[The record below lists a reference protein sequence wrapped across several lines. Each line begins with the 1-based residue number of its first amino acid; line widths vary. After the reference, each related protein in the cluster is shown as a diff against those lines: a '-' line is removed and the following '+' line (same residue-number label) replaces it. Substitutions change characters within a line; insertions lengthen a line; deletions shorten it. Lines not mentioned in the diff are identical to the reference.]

1 MATYYI
7 NDIAEILSGE
17 LIKESGGKISYLLI
31 DSRKVLFPRESLFFA
46 LRGIRNDG
54 HLFLADLY
62 KIGVRNFIVEEFP
75 NKQEEY
81 PRANFI
87 KVANSFK
94 ALQQLVTWHRSKI
107 NVPVVGIT
115 GSNGK
120 TVVKEWIY
128 QCLSEDK
135 YVTRNPKSFNSQVG
149 VPLSVWL
156 LNEESELGIFEA
168 GISKPNEMLAL
179 SNIIKPTIGV
189 FTNIGDAHQ
198 ENFESLQQKVAEKV
212 TLFEKCET
220 IIYCQDIELIK
231 QELSKLNS
239 IKRIFF
245 TWSIKPG
252 ANLFV
257 KNISQK
263 SSLSKMVLN
272 YKDIDFTVT
281 LPFSDKASVENAITT
296 ICVLLVMEYSFE
308 YIQQKIALLENVA
321 MRLELKEGFN
331 NCTIINDSY
340 NSDLESLHIAL
351 DFLLYQNQHSQR
363 LLVLSDIAQS
373 GYNDSDLY
381 KKVAVMIKQKG
392 IDRLIGIGENISKYA
407 DLFELRKDF
416 YSTTADF
423 INEFS
428 FSKLQNMTILL
439 KGARSFE
446 FENISKL
453 LQKQSHR
460 TIFEI
465 DLNAIEANLNYFK
478 NLLHPETGIIAM
490 LKASS
495 YGSGTHEIANLCQFQ
510 RVSAIA
516 VAFPDEGIEMRK
528 SGITLPI
535 IVLNPEEDN
544 FESIFE
550 YNLEPQIYSFHSLR
564 EVDRLAGK
572 SENSPYPIHIKIDTG
587 MHRSGFLASETKQ
600 LISELKS
607 MENIRVKTIFSHLA
621 SADEPEQDE
630 FTLGQIELF
639 DEISSALMLELP
651 YSVKRHILN
660 SAGTERFSKYQYD
673 FVRIGIGLYGVSAV
687 NAKLAQVGTLKSAIA
702 QIKIIPKGKT
712 IGYGRKGMA
721 TKETIIATIPLGYA
735 DGLRR
740 SLSNGVGEFYVN
752 GKRAP
757 IIGNVCM
764 DICMIDISDINAK
777 EGDQVE
783 VFGKNL
789 PLQQISEWMNTIP
802 YEVLTSISKRVKR
815 TYLAE

>member
-7 NDIAEILSGE
+7 NDIAEVLSGE

-54 HLFLADLY
+54 HIFLQDLY
-62 KIGVRNFIVEEFP
+62 KIGVRNFVVEEFP
-75 NKQEEY
+75 KKQEDY

-87 KVANSFK
+87 KVKNSFT

-120 TVVKEWIY
+120 TVVKEWVY

-156 LNEESELGIFEA
+156 LNEETEIGIFEA
-168 GISKPNEMLAL
+168 GISKPNEMHAL
-179 SNIIKPTIGV
+179 NSIIKPTIGV
-189 FTNIGDAHQ
+189 FTNVGDAHQ
-198 ENFESLQQKVAEKV
+198 ENFSSIQQKVAEKV
-212 TLFEKCET
+212 KLFENCET
-220 IIYCQDIELIK
+220 IIYCADNKLVS
-231 QELSKLNS
+231 QEISLLNS
-239 IKRIFF
+239 IKRKLF
-245 TWSIKPG
+245 TWSVNSESDLVVRNVLIKAASADVNVFYNG
-252 ANLFV
+252 EEC
-257 KNISQK
+257 
-263 SSLSKMVLN
+263 
-272 YKDIDFTVT
+272 TVSV
-281 LPFSDKASVENAITT
+281 PFSDKASVENAITT
-296 ICVLLVMEYSFE
+296 ICILLVMEYSFE
-308 YIQQKIALLENVA
+308 YIQQKIALLENVG

-351 DFLLYQNQHSQR
+351 DFLLYQNQHNQR
-363 LLVLSDIAQS
+363 LLILSDIAQS
-373 GYNDSDLY
+373 GYKDSDLY
-381 KKVAVMIKQKG
+381 KKVSVMIKQKG
-392 IDRLIGIGENISKYA
+392 IDRLIGIGKNITSHA
-407 DLFELRKDF
+407 DLFDLRKDF
-416 YSTTADF
+416 YNTTDDF

-439 KGARSFE
+439 KGARSFQ

-460 TIFEI
+460 TVFEI

-478 NLLHPETGIIAM
+478 NLLHPQTGIIAM

-495 YGSGTHEIANLCQFQ
+495 YGSGTYEIANLCQFQ
-510 RVSAIA
+510 RVAAIA
-516 VAFPDEGIEMRK
+516 VAFPDEGIELRK
-528 SGITLPI
+528 SGIKLPI
-535 IVLNPEEDN
+535 MVLNPEEDN
-544 FESIFE
+544 FQSIFE

-564 EVDRLAGK
+564 EIDRLAGK

-587 MHRSGFLASETKQ
+587 MHRSGFMQTEIKH
-600 LISELKS
+600 LIEELKS
-607 MENIRVKTIFSHLA
+607 LENIRVKTIFSHLA

-630 FTLGQIELF
+630 FTLEQIELF
-639 DEISSALMLELP
+639 DDLSSALMLELP

-660 SAGTERFSKYQYD
+660 SAGAERFSKYQYD
-673 FVRIGIGLYGVSAV
+673 YVRVGIGLYGVSAV

-712 IGYGRKGMA
+712 IGYGRQGIA
-721 TKETIIATIPLGYA
+721 SQDTRIATIPIGYA

-740 SLSNGVGEFYVN
+740 SLSNGVGKFFVN
-752 GKRAP
+752 GKQAP

-764 DICMIDISDINAK
+764 DICMIDITGINAK
-777 EGDQVE
+777 EGDEVE
-783 VFGKNL
+783 VFGKSL
-789 PLQQISEWMNTIP
+789 PLQQIANSMKTIP